1 MPDSGMAANEDKVEE
16 KAAKELEEKIKAGK
30 SREEIEKEL
39 NSHNVEYK
47 IKDKTDE

>member
-1 MPDSGMAANEDKVEE
+1 MAANKDKVEE

-30 SREEIEKEL
+30 SPKEIEKEL
-39 NSHNVEYK
+39 NPHNVAYK